1 MISQGFSA
9 LGQFKGFNVV
19 GSNNPSTNQATFDS
33 QMNAYISYT
42 GWGVYN
48 PAIIVTGVTSTS
60 VGTDLQGQ
68 PIQAYKFQTAVVPA
82 GTFSGTSAWVTWFV
96 STGATNG
103 QTYSTINY
111 GPTAAATTT
120 ATLPGAYLG
129 LVINYSGS
137 TIPPGTYKM
146 YTTYSD
152 TAFRPLVGN
161 LPQFYRG
168 GTLT

>member
-9 LGQFKGFNVV
+9 FGEFKGFNIV
-19 GSNNPSTNQATFDS
+19 GSNNPSTVQETFDA

-48 PAIIVTGVTSTS
+48 PSIVVTGVTSTS

-68 PIQAYKFQTAVVPA
+68 SIEAYKFQTAVIPS

-103 QTYSTINY
+103 QTYSTISY
-111 GPTAAATTT
+111 GPTAAASTT
-120 ATLPGAYLG
+120 ATLPLAYLG

-146 YTTYSD
+146 YTTYSS

>member
-1 MISQGFSA
+1 MTNQGSTFR
-9 LGQFKGFNVV
+9 GFNII
-19 GSNNPSTNQATFDS
+19 GFNNPSTNQATFSS

-42 GWGVYN
+42 GWGIYN
-48 PAIIVTGVTSTS
+48 PAIVVTGVTTTS

-68 PIQAYKFQTAVVPA
+68 PIQAYKFQTSVIPA

-111 GPTAAATTT
+111 GSTAAATTT
-120 ATLPGAYLG
+120 ATLPATYLG

-137 TIPPGTYKM
+137 SIPPGTYKM
-146 YTTYSD
+146 YTTYAD